1 MMFFGLHQMNS
12 FYFDCTLPYQ
22 KHGNLAYGTICNHIG
37 IICNPSGY
45 CNNCKMVQNIR
56 YNDSDDED
64 SGTYNEFDVLYK
76 DKHIVFRSIF
86 GDPYAYELY
95 DVDAINKCID
105 CDIDVD
111 KWLDDHSKLLRRID
125 AVNNMYVHNY
135 GVKTYDNDG
144 DITNKTMMKQDGK
157 WYIGFTVLMEYLR
170 EIDEDLMFTVINDIL
185 YAKECELCEYYGV

>member
-1 MMFFGLHQMNS
+1 M
-12 FYFDCTLPYQ
+12 
-22 KHGNLAYGTICNHIG
+22 G

-56 YNDSDDED
+56 YVDSDDED
-64 SGTYNEFDVLYK
+64 SETYNEFDVLYK

-86 GDPYAYELY
+86 DDPYAYELY

-111 KWLDDHSKLLRRID
+111 KWLDDHSKLIRRID

-170 EIDEDLMFTVINDIL
+170 EIDEDMMFTVINDIL
-185 YAKECELCEYYGV
+185 YAKESELCEYYGV